1 MIEVRAYAKHY
12 RTGGGVGP
20 LDLTFA
26 SGEIAAL
33 IGPNGAGKTTF
44 FNLLNGVVPIDGGTL
59 LFDGAPFPRLPLAR
73 VGYLPSDPFLMAR
86 LTGRQSCR
94 LDAALRGLTLSEED
108 VEAALA
114 VFDCLD
120 FSDRRIGSLSQ
131 GMVKRVALSRAFMG
145 DPAAILLD
153 EPTNSIDV
161 QTAIALK
168 DVLVERRRAG
178 ACILISSHSLE
189 FVDEVATRMLFLRDG
204 FVVEEIDP
212 GSVRAEDAYR
222 SIFLDKTACPP
233 AK

>member
-1 MIEVRAYAKHY
+1 MIEVHAYAKHY
-12 RTGGGVGP
+12 RTGCGVGP

-26 SGEIAAL
+26 PGEITAV

-44 FNLLNGVVPIDGGTL
+44 FNMMNGIVPVDEGTL
-59 LFDGAPFPRLPLAR
+59 LFDGAPAPRLPLDR
-73 VGYLPSDPFLMAR
+73 VGYLPGDPFLMAR
-86 LTGRQSCR
+86 LTGRQTCALDAAMRGLSLSNEK
-94 LDAALRGLTLSEED
+94 LDAALAT
-108 VEAALA
+108 
-114 VFDCLD
+114 FDCLD
-120 FSDRRIGSLSQ
+120 FADRRTRGLSQ
-131 GMVKRVALSRAFMG
+131 GMAKRIALARAFMG

-178 ACILISSHSLE
+178 ACILISSHSLG

-212 GSVRAEDAYR
+212 GSVRAEDDYR